1 MLLISNLKRTYRR
14 YAQAGVI
21 VSAMVAL
28 TGCFSSVS
36 IVNPPPASFYIPLPT
51 EFNGTWAF
59 EGKDRGER
67 IRVLGQEDG
76 TVRLNF
82 IQTQPTND
90 PAPTDPFMAQ
100 TLRFDSANW
109 LLVDGRKLGILFGD
123 KDKGKAD
130 YNLVRL
136 VLDKPD
142 RLCGIDMSASIS
154 HFIEAI
160 EAKQL
165 DGKVDSGAALL
176 KSKHVTVTATG
187 ADLIKWWVALPES
200 KKTIA
205 SMEFCLRRMQE

>member
-1 MLLISNLKRTYRR
+1 MLLISNCKNTYLR
-14 YAQAGVI
+14 YSQLALI
-21 VSAMVAL
+21 VLAML
-28 TGCFSSVS
+28 SLSGCFSSVS
-36 IVNPPPASFYIPLPT
+36 IVNPPPASFYIPLPN

-82 IQTQPTND
+82 LQTQPTND

-100 TLRFDSANW
+100 TLRFDNANW
-109 LLVDGRKLGILFGD
+109 LLVDGRKLSILFGD
-123 KDKGKAD
+123 KDKGKVD

-142 RLCGIDMSASIS
+142 RLCGIDMSASIG
-154 HFIEAI
+154 HFVEAI

-165 DGKVDSGAALL
+165 DGKVERDATLL
-176 KSKHVTVTATG
+176 KSTHVTVTAKG
-187 ADLIKWWVALPES
+187 ADLVKWWVALPDS
-200 KKTIA
+200 KKTIG
-205 SMEFCLRRMQE
+205 SMELCLRRVRE